1 MGEVGGEGEEGWE
14 VATIFGV
21 ACMDDGE
28 EADAAEIG
36 VGG

>member
-1 MGEVGGEGEEGWE
+1 MGGEGEEGWK
-14 VATIFGV
+14 VATSFGV

-28 EADAAEIG
+28 EEDTAEVG